1 VNNSK
6 DSSDSTLFSKVELG
20 SGLKLDNRIVMAPV
34 TRVNADSNARFT
46 AASRALVIN
55 EPAAQ

>member
-1 VNNSK
+1 MFPGFFYVCYK
-6 DSSDSTLFSKVELG
+6 KVH
-20 SGLKLDNRIVMAPV
+20 
-34 TRVNADSNARFT
+34 TTVNADSNARFT

>member
-20 SGLKLDNRIVMAPV
+20 SGLKLDNRLNGY
-34 TRVNADSNARFT
+34 RFRLVNADSNARFT

>member
-20 SGLKLDNRIVMAPV
+20 SGLKLDNRIAHALDVG
-34 TRVNADSNARFT
+34 VNADSNARFT